1 MKAATK
7 GLRAERVAMAR
18 EREREFERH
27 GHMVSTRMKHAT
39 VSVHSAPHPYRRSA
53 AAAHLFDLTN
63 GPSRLA
69 LLAIWQMIAPPN
81 FLPPPP
87 LLVSFSKG
95 GDAADDHNRP
105 FRAASRCECGKASG
119 GPSGR

>member
-39 VSVHSAPHPYRRSA
+39 VSAHSAPHPYRRSA
-53 AAAHLFDLTN
+53 EWT
-63 GPSRLA
+63 LA
-69 LLAIWQMIAPPN
+69 PCSVGCLAN
-81 FLPPPP
+81 
-87 LLVSFSKG
+87 
-95 GDAADDHNRP
+95 D
-105 FRAASRCECGKASG
+105 RAAELFTAATASCLLLKRWRCSG
-119 GPSGR
+119 